1 MIEIG
6 YNFLKKDLNKIQ
18 RFKNPTLDIHKDR
31 VKKNSNYKIY
41 LNKNQYNN
49 LIQNGNIKYRLTD
62 AKKRMDIQSGNGIA
76 SLIQMAL
83 PFVKSVA
90 PKIASSIALAGLST
104 GISHGINKALKKDHI
119 IKISDKQLDDINKNL
134 EKINKMN
141 VFDKKITL
149 NQRGSGIF
157 SFLLPMLASTI
168 IPALIPK
175 KKGSGVS
182 DNFFFEQIKNKYP
195 ELFKKSNY
203 PLSNIFINN
212 LLKNEESYLS
222 TFSKDQ
228 IPLID
233 NNKSLIFN
241 LQNSN
246 QTGSHW
252 IALSRTNKN
261 IFIFDSFGVGY
272 IPKNI
277 YKIYKNFNIIT
288 NIYRIQDINSNLCG
302 LFSIL
307 FCLYKVNTKNKFI
320 EFLNMFNVNDF
331 IKNELI

>member
-1 MIEIG
+1 M
-6 YNFLKKDLNKIQ
+6 
-18 RFKNPTLDIHKDR
+18 
-31 VKKNSNYKIY
+31 
-41 LNKNQYNN
+41 
-49 LIQNGNIKYRLTD
+49 TD
-62 AKKRMDIQSGNGIA
+62 SKERMNIQSGDGIA

-90 PKIASSIALAGLST
+90 PKIASTIGLAGLST

-119 IKISDKQLDDINKNL
+119 TKISDKQLNDINKNL
-134 EKINKMN
+134 EKINKMD

-175 KKGSGVS
+175 KRGSGIS
-182 DNFFFEQIKNKYP
+182 NNKNNFFLQKRKNKYL
-195 ELFKKSNY
+195 ELFNKKIY

-212 LLKNEESYLS
+212 LLKDEKSYS
-222 TFSKDQ
+222 NTFSKDE
-228 IPLID
+228 ISLIE

-246 QTGSHW
+246 QLGSHW
-252 IALSRTNKN
+252 CSLSRKNNN
-261 IFIFDSFGVGY
+261 IFIFDSFGIGY

-307 FCLYKVNTKNKFI
+307 FCLYKVNSKNKFI
-320 EFLNMFNVNDF
+320 EFLNMFNVNEY
-331 IKNELI
+331 IKNELV